1 MGGNKKQITILMGSI
16 RINYIFRGLR
26 EEYYYNY
33 VKAMKYL
40 YLLVK
45 GQLDPSKKQDQIV
58 AHVPEL
64 IIKNNVANLSLY
76 EL

>member
-1 MGGNKKQITILMGSI
+1 
-16 RINYIFRGLR
+16 
-26 EEYYYNY
+26 
-33 VKAMKYL
+33 MKYL

-64 IIKNNVANLSLY
+64 ILKNNVANLLHCTNCDVFC
-76 EL
+76 LV